1 MPNAKNSPNAP
12 PKPRKRGVRRR
23 RKAGDL
29 KALQRELWHA
39 VSRLGELLDAPE
51 AEAGDIVRV
60 ANALGTVANAY
71 RGVTETADI
80 VPRLEALEAELNRS

>member
-1 MPNAKNSPNAP
+1 M
-12 PKPRKRGVRRR
+12 
-23 RKAGDL
+23 
-29 KALQRELWHA
+29 
-39 VSRLGELLDAPE
+39 SRLGELLDAPE